1 MAIHTMNIAIEA
13 KKSEGAERLLQV
25 TVPLDAVNDAKE
37 KAARKIAELSERDR
51 NAIRVHFIGQ
61 VQTNKA
67 ASVARYADVIHSVDR
82 LRLVTALERGAS
94 DAGRRLD
101 VLLQVGLDTHGQRGG
116 AAADD
121 LPRLAEAVRIRLVS
135 EVRVGAFLSGG
146 VDSSAVVAAMAAASS
161 SPVKTCSIA
170 FDVPEFDE
178 SAYAAMVA
186 KRYQTDHYVETVRSN
201 DLEIVDRLIG
211 LYDEPYADLSL
222 IHISEPTRPY

>member
-1 MAIHTMNIAIEA
+1 MSLVRDRVARACQAAGRRTEDVTLIA
-13 KKSEGAERLLQV
+13 V
-25 TVPLDAVNDAKE
+25 TKYFPASDLVALCELGVGDVGENRDQE
-37 KAARKIAELSERDR
+37 AARKIAELSERDR

-121 LPRLAEAVRIRLVS
+121 LPRLAEAVSGSSALRLRGLMAVAPVGS
-135 EVRVGAFLSGG
+135 DPEPAFARLANLAATVRRDFPDATWLSAGMSGDLEAAIMHGATHLRVG
-146 VDSSAVVAAMAAASS
+146 SAILGSR
-161 SPVKTCSIA
+161 P
-170 FDVPEFDE
+170 
-178 SAYAAMVA
+178 
-186 KRYQTDHYVETVRSN
+186 
-201 DLEIVDRLIG
+201 RLG
-211 LYDEPYADLSL
+211 
-222 IHISEPTRPY
+222 